1 MKIAYCLNGIHSLGG
16 IPQVVCAKANA
27 LAALPG
33 NEVYLILTDYHPE
46 APQPKLSGVHVID
59 LQVGHWDNDSP
70 SLFYALSAR
79 ARRKR
84 VLHRQRLRDCLQ
96 QMQPDVVISPG
107 QSEKYIVPLIS
118 KNERWVTIREY
129 HYARGYRLR
138 YARFQSNYR
147 LSAYLLAIVGN
158 LYQRLFN
165 RQHPY
170 DATVVLTRQDAEENY
185 SSTERAKLTTIPN
198 PLTLNSVRFSN
209 HRSRIVVC
217 AARLEP
223 IKQFDHLIAA
233 WKQVATKHPDWQL
246 HIYGSGTAQPQLEQ
260 CIHTA
265 KLSNSVI
272 LKGRSYDMGSALSSG
287 CFFAYCSA
295 FEGFPLVLLEAMS
308 CALPVIS
315 YACPCGPADI
325 IRDGYNGYL
334 VPLNDIDAMAARINE
349 LIEHPELVQHL
360 AIGAVETA
368 ARHSIDR
375 IAEQWMEL
383 FRTLLHRKHHTRP

>member
-16 IPQVVCAKANA
+16 IPQVVCTKANA

-46 APQPKLSGVHVID
+46 APQPELRGVQVID
-59 LQVGHWDNDSP
+59 LQVRHWDNDSP

-84 VLHRQRLRDCLQ
+84 RLHRERLRDSLRQ
-96 QMQPDVVISPG
+96 LQPDVVISVG
-107 QSEKYIVPLIS
+107 QSEKDLIPLIS
-118 KNERWVTIREY
+118 ENERWVTVREY
-129 HYARGYRLR
+129 HYARNYRIR
-138 YARFQSNYR
+138 YAGFQKNYR
-147 LSAYLLAIVGN
+147 WSAYLMAFFGN
-158 LYQRLFN
+158 VYQSLFD
-165 RQHPY
+165 RRHPY
-170 DATVVLTRQDAEENY
+170 DATVVLTRQDAAENY
-185 SSTERAKLTTIPN
+185 SPAERANLIIIPN
-198 PLTLNSVRFSN
+198 PLTLDSAYCSE
-209 HRSRIVVC
+209 HRSRVVVS

-223 IKQFDHLIAA
+223 LKQFDHLIAA
-233 WKQVATKHPDWQL
+233 WKQVAAKHPDWQL
-246 HIYGSGTAQPQLEQ
+246 HIYGSGTAQPQLEE
-260 CIHTA
+260 CIRTA
-265 KLSNSVI
+265 QLDHSVI

-287 CFFAYCSA
+287 CFFAYSSA

-360 AIGAVETA
+360 AIGARETA